1 MSDEELHYQN
11 SHFKQGS
18 IIITKEISLF
28 LTLVQ
33 KGKSLL
39 AIDYGTK
46 KTGLAI
52 SDPDQKISLPLCT
65 IFENDTTIL
74 IGKIAKFVISKKIG
88 GIVIGLPLT
97 RENTKAPITEKAESL
112 ATNLLHLNNPILLY
126 DERFSSKAARNLL
139 KMHGIKELS
148 IRETN
153 DQVAAC
159 LMLAE
164 ILEFRRVS

>member
-1 MSDEELHYQN
+1 VSDDHNVPNQSNVILTREINLFF
-11 SHFKQGS
+11 SVIKKDKS
-18 IIITKEISLF
+18 I
-28 LTLVQ
+28 
-33 KGKSLL
+33 L

-46 KTGLAI
+46 KTGIAI
-52 SDPDQKISLPLCT
+52 SDPGQKISLPLCT
-65 IFENDTTIL
+65 IFESDQNIL
-74 IGKIAKFVISKKIG
+74 TEKIANIVLDKKIG

-97 RENTKAPITEKAESL
+97 QENTKATITEKAETF
-112 ATNLLHLNNPILLY
+112 ATNLLSLNNSILLY

-139 KMHGIKELS
+139 KMHGIKEIS

-164 ILEFRRVS
+164 ILESRRTQ